1 MQAPSAVDEHGAELL
16 SPGVQATGE
25 MAFVVVAFGA
35 AMGAL
40 RAAAFAITYVR
51 IDSVRPGALALLLAV
66 DGFAALSLVP
76 SVKYLPALGREDII
90 SQRTGLYLLMVG
102 LSAVLLIGAVTLGA
116 ASPDGWGSWCYGP
129 PSRWFSRGSRTG
141 CSMPRPIGIYGCK
154 PDGPLRRHARA
165 DDRQSS
171 SVVSAARISGSPLGF
186 ARVGAHHAVERAVT
200 YG

>member
-1 MQAPSAVDEHGAELL
+1 MAPSCSARACKRPARWLL
-16 SPGVQATGE
+16 SSWHS
-25 MAFVVVAFGA
+25 GA

-102 LSAVLLIGAVTLGA
+102 LSAVLVIGAVTSLGA

-154 PDGPLRRHARA
+154 PGRAAAETCPRR
-165 DDRQSS
+165 
-171 SVVSAARISGSPLGF
+171 
-186 ARVGAHHAVERAVT
+186 
-200 YG
+200 